1 MNFKIKVCNI
11 GQRLKLRLGAKE
23 EREEATLWICQ
34 QVLSEKPGS
43 ALCVTLAVSAMCL
56 MEWENAHS
64 FLFGHLRGR
73 PQSHL
78 KKNNLSPVLLPQRI
92 SYPMVATL
100 KSHAYHISRAALPL
114 SSEPV
119 WAAASQQCF
128 ANAEAVVEA
137 AAAAHTSTKTSRSV
151 TAPKEPDVGIPEG
164 PSTMRI
170 LLLVTSIQGR
180 ILTK

>member
-1 MNFKIKVCNI
+1 M
-11 GQRLKLRLGAKE
+11 
-23 EREEATLWICQ
+23 
-34 QVLSEKPGS
+34 
-43 ALCVTLAVSAMCL
+43 LCVSLAVSAACL
-56 MEWENAHS
+56 MEWKNAHS

-73 PQSHL
+73 PPKPF

-119 WAAASQQCF
+119 WAAASQRCF
-128 ANAEAVVEA
+128 SNAGLSEA
-137 AAAAHTSTKTSRSV
+137 AAAAHTSTQTSRSV
-151 TAPKEPDVGIPEG
+151 TAPKEPDVGIPEV
-164 PSTMRI
+164 PSTTRI

-180 ILTK
+180 IITK